1 MRERKEREE
10 KKEKEVELHLL
21 FLFYS
26 WGQSFAEKKAFSYRR
41 RKREKWVG
49 EEAGPRQ

>member
-26 WGQSFAEKKAFSYRR
+26 WGQSFAEKKSFQLQ
-41 RKREKWVG
+41 EKEEGEVG
-49 EEAGPRQ
+49 WRGGWA